1 MLVRRLAEAPVQER
15 HRLRSH
21 ILLDAGELGSRNLVA
36 TWVEVPPGAS
46 QKSHSHADS
55 EQIYVVVRGSG
66 TMIVAGARERVG
78 EGDLV
83 LIPPAT
89 DHGIEND
96 GAENLVYVSA
106 TSPPVSMQ
114 ELYENELAEVG
125 GYDDDE
131 DL

>member
-46 QKSHSHADS
+46 QKSHSHEDS
-55 EQIYVVVRGSG
+55 EQIYIVVRGSG

-96 GAENLVYVSA
+96 SSEELVYVSA
-106 TSPPVSMQ
+106 TSPPVSVQ
-114 ELYENELAEVG
+114 ELYENELAEVS
-125 GYDDDE
+125 GYDEDE
-131 DL
+131 VL